1 MSQSGQKN
9 KYTYILQWYLYDFGN
24 TIYIFSQIANPT
36 SELIESG
43 KRTFTEKYYV
53 LQKIP
58 I

>member
-1 MSQSGQKN
+1 M
-9 KYTYILQWYLYDFGN
+9 YT
-24 TIYIFSQIANPT
+24 FSQIANPT

-43 KRTFTEKYYV
+43 KRTFTVKYYI